1 MGKFNNKIEAE
12 FDPPRKWILSRALIY
27 TNPYIDEDALERVGV
42 EIKGSKITVKKDF
55 VTDLASVPRMCW
67 AFIAPWDVARA
78 AIIHDLLYKRIR
90 QYRAECS
97 KCLKNSEDP
106 KVISEAKKAS
116 DDVFHMA
123 MKDAEPSV
131 AGWKIAAAYYSVRMF
146 GRWSIIPREDDQMT
160 HCRNCGYE
168 SHCGV
173 EYKREER
180 NGRGKFL
187 GEIVVCKYCRCELC
201 DDRNEPWPGPGVQ
214 ERKNGRLY

>member
-1 MGKFNNKIEAE
+1 MGQFNNKIEAE
-12 FDPPRKWILSRALIY
+12 FDPPRKWILSRALTY
-27 TNPYIDEDALERVGV
+27 TNTDIDMDSLKAIGLSIDEH
-42 EIKGSKITVKKDF
+42 KIIVDEGF

-97 KCLKNSEDP
+97 KTLKNSEDL

-123 MKDAEPSV
+123 MKDSEPSV

-146 GRWSIIPREDDQMT
+146 GRWSIIPREDD
-160 HCRNCGYE
+160 
-168 SHCGV
+168 
-173 EYKREER
+173 
-180 NGRGKFL
+180 
-187 GEIVVCKYCRCELC
+187 
-201 DDRNEPWPGPGVQ
+201 
-214 ERKNGRLY
+214 

>member
-97 KCLKNSEDP
+97 KGLKNSEDP
-106 KVISEAKKAS
+106 KVINDAKKAA

-131 AGWKIAAAYYSVRMF
+131 AKWKIAAAYYSVRMF
-146 GRWSIIPREDDQMT
+146 GRWSIIPRKDD
-160 HCRNCGYE
+160 
-168 SHCGV
+168 
-173 EYKREER
+173 
-180 NGRGKFL
+180 
-187 GEIVVCKYCRCELC
+187 
-201 DDRNEPWPGPGVQ
+201 
-214 ERKNGRLY
+214 

>member
-1 MGKFNNKIEAE
+1 MGQFNNKIEAE
-12 FDPPRKWILSRALIY
+12 FDPPRKWILSRALTY
-27 TNPYIDEDALERVGV
+27 TNTDIDMDSLKAIGLSIDEH
-42 EIKGSKITVKKDF
+42 KIIVDEGF

-97 KCLKNSEDP
+97 KGLKNSEDP
-106 KVISEAKKAS
+106 KVINDAKKAA

-146 GRWSIIPREDDQMT
+146 GRWSIIPREED
-160 HCRNCGYE
+160 
-168 SHCGV
+168 
-173 EYKREER
+173 
-180 NGRGKFL
+180 
-187 GEIVVCKYCRCELC
+187 
-201 DDRNEPWPGPGVQ
+201 
-214 ERKNGRLY
+214 

>member
-97 KCLKNSEDP
+97 KGLKNSEDP
-106 KVISEAKKAS
+106 KVINDAKKAA

-146 GRWSIIPREDDQMT
+146 GRWSIIPREED
-160 HCRNCGYE
+160 
-168 SHCGV
+168 
-173 EYKREER
+173 
-180 NGRGKFL
+180 
-187 GEIVVCKYCRCELC
+187 
-201 DDRNEPWPGPGVQ
+201 
-214 ERKNGRLY
+214 